1 MSQLLSV
8 WGGCTPSKV
17 CWAPS
22 EVRCSTFEVFTI
34 SFLNGAVMTTE
45 CWVVW
50 AVDDCMTGHNA
61 FVFLVGAGTAGY
73 YSSII
78 GCWDVCVVVG
88 VWSASTVCYSSN
100 SSGEVFSCMGCRRG
114 ERCIGYRFS
123 VCFIFLF

>member
-1 MSQLLSV
+1 MLGVNDDGLCVITLYITACRSS
-8 WGGCTPSKV
+8 C
-17 CWAPS
+17 
-22 EVRCSTFEVFTI
+22 
-34 SFLNGAVMTTE
+34 
-45 CWVVW
+45 VVIIGIW
-50 AVDDCMTGHNA
+50 NNA

>member
-50 AVDDCMTGHNA
+50 AVDDCMTGHGVCA
-61 FVFLVGAGTAGY
+61 FKLGLWRFGLRVVFLQGMSPLY
-73 YSSII
+73 
-78 GCWDVCVVVG
+78 
-88 VWSASTVCYSSN
+88 
-100 SSGEVFSCMGCRRG
+100 
-114 ERCIGYRFS
+114 
-123 VCFIFLF
+123 L